1 MYRIELNKNTMKFTI
16 EETNVNLYKDNDMFE
31 DNCFISIFCNDKE
44 LIPEYKYKLLS
55 KLQRR
60 LGKQIALIKQ
70 AKKEI
75 NAVGYNYT
83 YGGIKVLRKRL
94 RSLKCAYNLSKD
106 ETIKEEI
113 NKLEEIIEIK
123 ERLKNND

>member
-1 MYRIELNKNTMKFTI
+1 M
-16 EETNVNLYKDNDMFE
+16 VE
-31 DNCFISIFCNDKE
+31 DNCSMSIFCNDKE

-75 NAVGYNYT
+75 NSDGYNYT
-83 YGGIKVLRKRL
+83 YGGVKVLRKRL
-94 RSLKCAYNLSKD
+94 RGLKCAYNLSND
-106 ETIKEEI
+106 ESIKEQI
-113 NKLEEIIEIK
+113 DKLENIIKIK
-123 ERLKNND
+123 EGIEKCSH

>member
-1 MYRIELNKNTMKFTI
+1 MLRIELNKNTMEFTI
-16 EETNVNLYKDNDMFE
+16 GKTSISLYNDNDMVE
-31 DNCFISIFCNDKE
+31 DDCSMSIFCNDKE

-75 NAVGYNYT
+75 NSDGYNYT
-83 YGGIKVLRKRL
+83 YGGVKVLRKRL
-94 RSLKCAYNLSKD
+94 MGLKCAYNLSRD
-106 ETIKEEI
+106 ESIKNQI
-113 NKLEEIIEIK
+113 DKLEEVINIK
-123 ERLKNND
+123 ERVER

>member
-1 MYRIELNKNTMKFTI
+1 MYRIELNKNTMEFII
-16 EETNVNLYKDNDMFE
+16 EETNVNLYRDNDMFE

-44 LIPEYKYKLLS
+44 LIQEYKYKLLS

-75 NAVGYNYT
+75 NSEGYNYT
-83 YGGIKVLRKRL
+83 YGGVKVLRKRL
-94 RSLKCAYNLSKD
+94 MGLKCAYNLSKD
-106 ETIKEEI
+106 ESIKEQVD
-113 NKLEEIIEIK
+113 KLEEIIKIK
-123 ERLKNND
+123 EGVAR